1 MVFALLFFSVSVCVT
16 NIGVFLFH
24 LVAAICVTVIF
35 SVHSRSNCS
44 AALALVSVPRARTRG
59 CVCVFVFCHL
69 VILKVY
75 VIASTNRKNN

>member
-16 NIGVFLFH
+16 NIGVFFSFSCCNL
-24 LVAAICVTVIF
+24 CDCYF

-44 AALALVSVPRARTRG
+44 AALALVSVTRARTRG

>member
-16 NIGVFLFH
+16 NIGVFFFH
-24 LVAAICVTVIF
+24 LVAAICVTVF
-35 SVHSRSNCS
+35 FFVHSRFNCS
-44 AALALVSVPRARTRG
+44 AALALVSVRARAHSWL
-59 CVCVFVFCHL
+59 CVFVFCHL

>member
-16 NIGVFLFH
+16 NIGVFFSFSCCNLCDCYFFPCT
-24 LVAAICVTVIF
+24 LVPIVLLPLLLCP
-35 SVHSRSNCS
+35 SR
-44 AALALVSVPRARTRG
+44 ARALVV
-59 CVCVFVFCHL
+59 VCVFVFCHL